1 MKILRI
7 VKYSVISL
15 IASSTL
21 LNAYTLKQSVQKV
34 LNQNPEVIAEKKN
47 QEAFKKYVDER
58 EGNYYPRIDIDGRIE
73 KVNTDKNYDQPNN
86 NNNVDGSDQE
96 DGYNFGIALNQMIYD
111 GDLTPSRVREA
122 KHNDLANKYR
132 TERNIESIVLETIN
146 AYTGFVQYTEF
157 LALTKDMIATNE
169 ENLEIAKQ
177 KEDISGEVLE
187 TYQVDS
193 KLSFVK
199 EKYLEEQDLK
209 SSRVSTFKRYIGEKP
224 QGNECRPTIDETL
237 LPSSLQKLVE
247 KAVLNNYEIL
257 EQIERVKAQREKIAQ
272 SDASFL
278 PSLNLE
284 LKAIT
289 DNDLSLNEE
298 GVENQAFGRIN
309 LAWNLYNGGSDYAIS
324 TQEEL
329 FLAEQ
334 KQRLDAITKKV
345 VEAVK
350 VTYQR
355 YEKNKKRIEVL
366 KKYVVANEN
375 IVDVYKSEFEAG
387 TRTFVDILNAQTDLY
402 EAKKS
407 LVSRE
412 YELYSNYY
420 ELLTSLSV
428 LVPSVLNSNISQ
440 CTTSKTQDSSNVA
453 SKESDNLNV
462 SEELTA
468 LLGDEEAQSKVK
480 SKEEAVVVEEN
491 SENLT
496 EELLLDEE
504 NTVEEQI
511 VQEGTIDKL
520 LNVDGKKYT
529 LNITTTKGLE
539 AANDYVQSN
548 GLDSSK
554 SYTYGFGPSM
564 KSAKVIYGIFDS
576 VKEAKAALSSLPAS
590 VKKGKPYIDN
600 VSKHQKLYKKYH

>member
-1 MKILRI
+1 MEFFRT

-15 IASSTL
+15 IASATL

-34 LNQNPEVIAEKKN
+34 LDANPEVIAEKKN

-86 NNNVDGSDQE
+86 NENGSDQE

-132 TERNIESIVLETIN
+132 TNRNIENIVLETVG

-157 LALTKDMIATNE
+157 LALTKDMITTNE

-209 SSRVSTFKRYIGEKP
+209 SSRISTFKRYIGEKP
-224 QGNECRPTIDETL
+224 QGNECRPVIDETVF
-237 LPSSLQKLVE
+237 PSSLQKLVK

-272 SDASFL
+272 ADASFL
-278 PSLNLE
+278 PNLNLE

-345 VEAVK
+345 VENVK

-355 YEKNKKRIEVL
+355 YQKNKKRIEVL
-366 KKYVVANEN
+366 KKYVIANEN
-375 IVDVYKSEFEAG
+375 IVEVYKSEFEAG

-412 YELYSNYY
+412 YELYSNYF
-420 ELLTSLSV
+420 ELLNSLSI

-440 CTTSKTQDSSNVA
+440 CANLKVADTSITNEV
-453 SKESDNLNV
+453 KENKLNV

-468 LLGDEEAQSKVK
+468 LLGDEESKAKV
-480 SKEEAVVVEEN
+480 EVVAEDTTDLT
-491 SENLT
+491 ENLLGEDEVEKENIVQNGSI
-496 EELLLDEE
+496 EELL
-504 NTVEEQI
+504 NANVKTF
-511 VQEGTIDKL
+511 TI
-520 LNVDGKKYT
+520 
-529 LNITTTKGLE
+529 NIATKRGLE
-539 AANDYVQSN
+539 AANEYASTN
-548 GLDSSK
+548 RLDSTK
-554 SYTYGFGPSM
+554 TYTYEFGPSM
-564 KSAKVIYGIFDS
+564 KSAKVIYGIFNS
-576 VKEAKAALSSLPAS
+576 VKEAKAALSSLPES

>member
-1 MKILRI
+1 MKSFRI
-7 VKYSVISL
+7 IKYSIVSL
-15 IASSTL
+15 LASATL

-34 LNQNPEVIAEKKN
+34 LDQNPEVIAEKKN

-73 KVNTDKNYDQPNN
+73 KVNTEKNYDQPNN
-86 NNNVDGSDQE
+86 NNNEDGSDQE

-111 GDLTPSRVREA
+111 GDLTPSRVNEA

-132 TERNIESIVLETIN
+132 TNRNIENIVLETIG

-209 SSRVSTFKRYIGEKP
+209 SSRVSTFKRYIGGKP
-224 QGNECRPTIDETL
+224 QGNECRPSIDETIF
-237 LPSSLQKLVE
+237 PSSLQKIVE

-272 SDASFL
+272 ADASFL

-298 GVENQAFGRIN
+298 GVENQAFARLN
-309 LAWNLYNGGSDYAIS
+309 LAWNLYNGGSDHAIS

-345 VEAVK
+345 VENVK

-355 YEKNKKRIEVL
+355 YQKNKKRIDVL

-412 YELYSNYY
+412 FELYSNYY
-420 ELLTSLSV
+420 DLLNSLSI

-440 CTTSKTQDSSNVA
+440 CVNSKLEDTSTTNKVENNSLA
-453 SKESDNLNV
+453 V

-468 LLGDEEAQSKVK
+468 LLGDEESKAK
-480 SKEEAVVVEEN
+480 VEETEPKDDVIAQDTN
-491 SENLT
+491 ELT
-496 EELLLDEE
+496 EDLLGEDEASQEVIVQSGSIDELLTADEK
-504 NTVEEQI
+504 T
-511 VQEGTIDKL
+511 
-520 LNVDGKKYT
+520 YT
-529 LNITTTKGLE
+529 LNIATTRGLD
-539 AANDYVQSN
+539 AANNYAQIN
-548 GLDSSK
+548 GLDSS
-554 SYTYGFGPSM
+554 STYTYEFGPSM

-576 VKEAKAALSSLPAS
+576 VKEAKAALSSLPEG
-590 VKKGKPYIDN
+590 VKKAKPYIDN

>member
-1 MKILRI
+1 MEFFRT

-15 IASSTL
+15 IASATL

-34 LNQNPEVIAEKKN
+34 LDANPEVIAEKKN

-73 KVNTDKNYDQPNN
+73 KVNTDKNYDNTSPNQ
-86 NNNVDGSDQE
+86 DGSDQE

-122 KHNDLANKYR
+122 KYNDLANRYR
-132 TERNIESIVLETIN
+132 TERNIENIVFETIS
-146 AYTGFVQYTEF
+146 AYTGFVQYSEF
-157 LALTKDMIATNE
+157 LALTKDMITTNE

-209 SSRVSTFKRYIGEKP
+209 SSRISTFKRYIGEKP
-224 QGNECRPTIDETL
+224 QGNECRPVIDETVF
-237 LPSSLQKLVE
+237 PSSLQKLVE

-345 VEAVK
+345 VENVK

-355 YEKNKKRIEVL
+355 YQKNKKRIEVL

-375 IVDVYKSEFEAG
+375 IVEVYKSEFEAG

-420 ELLTSLSV
+420 TLLNSLSI

-440 CTTSKTQDSSNVA
+440 CANTQVENTSTANKMEN
-453 SKESDNLNV
+453 KNLTV

-468 LLGDEEAQSKVK
+468 LLGDEESKAK
-480 SKEEAVVVEEN
+480 AEIKEDVIEETTEDLT
-491 SENLT
+491 ENLLG
-496 EELLLDEE
+496 EDEVSQEVVSQGNKIDELLTANEK
-504 NTVEEQI
+504 T
-511 VQEGTIDKL
+511 
-520 LNVDGKKYT
+520 YT
-529 LNITTTKGLE
+529 LNITTTRGLE
-539 AANDYVQSN
+539 AANNYVQIN
-548 GLDSSK
+548 GLEDSK
-554 SYTYGFGPSM
+554 TYTYEFGPSM

-576 VKEAKAALSSLPAS
+576 VKEAKAALSALPES